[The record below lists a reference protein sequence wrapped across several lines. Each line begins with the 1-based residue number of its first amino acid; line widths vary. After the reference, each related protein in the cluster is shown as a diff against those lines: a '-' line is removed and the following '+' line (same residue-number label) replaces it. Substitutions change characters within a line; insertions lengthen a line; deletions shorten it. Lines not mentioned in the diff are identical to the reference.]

1 MLFTGAPVALYG
13 DLKICSYVA
22 SDQLEGRGA
31 AHCLGGSPMRLRLR
45 LRLPGHMFIGLYA

>member
-1 MLFTGAPVALYG
+1 MLFTGAPGALYG